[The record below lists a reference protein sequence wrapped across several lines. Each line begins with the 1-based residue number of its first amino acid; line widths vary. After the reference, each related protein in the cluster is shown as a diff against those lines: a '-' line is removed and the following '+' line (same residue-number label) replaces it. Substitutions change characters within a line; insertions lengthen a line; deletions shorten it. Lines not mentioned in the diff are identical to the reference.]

1 MMRPILA
8 LATLEMVLMVFRME
22 FFPANPSPV
31 VTRDPPAKP
40 ARGPSS
46 GASLKRAL
54 SGLLGAG
61 AGAGEGMAEHTRRRR
76 REVRDVTV

>member
-1 MMRPILA
+1 MA

-22 FFPANPSPV
+22 FFPAKPSPV
-31 VTRDPPAKP
+31 VTRDPPARP

-54 SGLLGAG
+54 RGLLGAG
-61 AGAGEGMAEHTRRRR
+61 AVRAQETRRRR
-76 REVRDVTV
+76 RRRDVTV